1 MGKKNGVTYEVQHLT
16 AEPNGSTS
24 ALMDTGGIILRNTN
38 SIGTAT
44 QNFVTTVVKTGVS
57 KLSAPVDI
65 TLQVYDAVKNFIN
78 DANFSKTTEV
88 TDIQV
93 NYTYAWKESI
103 DFMYVKE
110 ASKNDDTQVLAFIS
124 SSVFGGVNWT
134 IPIFTYKSNGA
145 VKNIT
150 FQNGQKKATNITI
163 LVHIEMVHLL

>member
-1 MGKKNGVTYEVQHLT
+1 M
-16 AEPNGSTS
+16 
-24 ALMDTGGIILRNTN
+24 
-38 SIGTAT
+38 
-44 QNFVTTVVKTGVS
+44 
-57 KLSAPVDI
+57 SAPVDI

-150 FQNGQKKATNITI
+150 FQNGQKKLRI
-163 LVHIEMVHLL
+163 LRY